1 MTGVHHICFNQKLF
15 YISHT
20 RITNSENEIKIE
32 LTDATDTTVKTSA
45 TGSTSCNCASGRI
58 KTIASLTGAFGPATL
73 DETGRG
79 RRILAIRFHYNFFI
93 IFYTGKVLY
102 NKDIKL

>member
-1 MTGVHHICFNQKLF
+1 LLYVLTQHV
-15 YISHT
+15 
-20 RITNSENEIKIE
+20 TNSENEIKTE

-93 IFYTGKVLY
+93 VFCTGKMLY